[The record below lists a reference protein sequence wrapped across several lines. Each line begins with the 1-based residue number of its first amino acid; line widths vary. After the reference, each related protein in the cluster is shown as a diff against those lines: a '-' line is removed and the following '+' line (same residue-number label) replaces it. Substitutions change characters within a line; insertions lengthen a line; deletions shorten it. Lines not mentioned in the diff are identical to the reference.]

1 MFVLSVCPLVTTVH
15 CAKTADSIVMPF
27 LAVGQMGS
35 SISVLDGGPDPFMHD
50 GAIFFV
56 GGMGWRSVTYGR
68 RGPLS
73 NLIRI
78 FGVVTFQ
85 INVDMCVCVCRKPGV
100 L

>member
-1 MFVLSVCPLVTTVH
+1 VFVLSVCPLVTTVH

-56 GGMGWRSVTYGR
+56 GGDGMA
-68 RGPLS
+68 
-73 NLIRI
+73 
-78 FGVVTFQ
+78 Q
-85 INVDMCVCVCRKPGV
+85 CNVWTTRPFVKFD
-100 L
+100 